1 MEVFFEKYQGT
12 GNDFILLDN
21 RDHRYDSLTSSNISF
36 LCDRKFGIG
45 ADGLMLL
52 NIHPTYPFEM
62 VYFNADG
69 QTSSMCGN
77 GGRCIVHFA
86 KQKNVFQG
94 EKVEFI
100 AIDGLHSAF
109 ISDEVSLQMNDVS
122 LIQSHGDDY
131 VLDTGSPH
139 YVQYVDDLH
148 DVDIVAEGKKIRYS
162 SDFNQEGINVNF
174 IEHLGSSIIDIATY
188 ERGVENETLS
198 CGTGATACAL
208 VHAMLFAESTQN
220 SIQVRTKGGSLRI
233 KYHRV
238 NNTFTNIWLCGP
250 AQPVYKGQINI

>member
-1 MEVFFEKYQGT
+1 
-12 GNDFILLDN
+12 
-21 RDHRYDSLTSSNISF
+21 
-36 LCDRKFGIG
+36 
-45 ADGLMLL
+45 
-52 NIHPTYPFEM
+52 
-62 VYFNADG
+62 
-69 QTSSMCGN
+69 
-77 GGRCIVHFA
+77 
-86 KQKNVFQG
+86 
-94 EKVEFI
+94 
-100 AIDGLHSAF
+100 
-109 ISDEVSLQMNDVS
+109 MNDVS